1 MRKVFLAA
9 ATAALAAAMVTGVS
23 ADDVVV
29 RTSVGSGE
37 VVFTETD
44 KAAELSAEEL
54 SALVKDAIASAKE
67 QETLSL
73 FLDAEAKVSIKFD
86 EQNTME
92 MTGTAIG
99 QAEKNAD
106 KNYANFTYA
115 FDGFGNSMGG
125 TMESY
130 GWEADGHEY
139 SAFNDGSGWKVEDIC
154 IVDKIYEIIDEVIDS
169 KEAQGFNLSGLLPNL
184 YEENG
189 QQFYVFM
196 YNKDSVM
203 ETANGF
209 DGAELYTGLADSIL
223 GDNDLKLILV
233 INAETYLPRAFTI
246 DASDSE
252 GSIPGELFGTEGSL
266 GFSTGDLYV
275 TYLMNEDASEIE
287 IPDEVLETPVEENVV
302 HKALDQIKGL
312 LEGAAAES
320 DAA

>member
-67 QETLSL
+67 KETLSL

-189 QQFYVFM
+189 QQFYVCM

-223 GDNDLKLILV
+223 GDNDLKLIHV
-233 INAETYLPRAFTI
+233 IETFPQL
-246 DASDSE
+246 DS
-252 GSIPGELFGTEGSL
+252 LF
-266 GFSTGDLYV
+266 V
-275 TYLMNEDASEIE
+275 
-287 IPDEVLETPVEENVV
+287 
-302 HKALDQIKGL
+302 
-312 LEGAAAES
+312 
-320 DAA
+320 